1 MYQMAK
7 LYDFHQNWGLHG
19 SYTGN
24 TTKFKYNSIYN
35 FRGMTA

>member
-7 LYDFHQNWGLHG
+7 LYDFNQNWDLNG
-19 SYTGN
+19 SYPGN
-24 TTKFKYNSIYN
+24 PTKFKYNSIYN